1 MRAADR
7 FQTQGGP
14 REESADKKTCS
25 GATSEQGRVASSES
39 SCCQKR
45 VGVAAS
51 EPTRDAKKLWQI
63 EQLSLS

>member
-1 MRAADR
+1 MCAADR
-7 FQTQGGP
+7 FQAQGGP

-25 GATSEQGRVASSES
+25 GATSEQGRVVSSVS
-39 SCCQKR
+39 SGCQKR

-51 EPTRDAKKLWQI
+51 EPARVAKKLWQI